1 VVSKMGLSSCTRQL
15 GQVGKRRVAKQY
27 VKGRK
32 SMGYLVCNS
41 VAQDII
47 EAARGQHDEFVFVW
61 RRERVKNLDEE
72 PVMPYMHGL
81 A

>member
-1 VVSKMGLSSCTRQL
+1 
-15 GQVGKRRVAKQY
+15 